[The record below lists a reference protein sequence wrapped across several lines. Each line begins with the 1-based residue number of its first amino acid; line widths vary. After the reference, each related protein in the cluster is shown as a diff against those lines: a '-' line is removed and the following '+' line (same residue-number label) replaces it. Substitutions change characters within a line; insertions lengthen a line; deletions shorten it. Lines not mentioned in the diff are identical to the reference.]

1 MIFIKNC
8 IFTPCVVFRANQVVD
23 VLSQTGAF
31 SAKLQLNQ
39 TTKPKCEWKQHPISS
54 VKSASKS
61 ADATMGPRREYIP
74 PTPVRPRDRTSSPM
88 LTDSVKQMVID
99 KSSLS
104 KVVQGRSIK
113 QSMKIDV
120 IDEEQ
125 TVSVTESESS
135 SKGSNHGQNPLL
147 DFMGAAC
154 MGSAW
159 FTNCFPC
166 AIVTINDRD
175 DRVVDELSRESA
187 MNAMYKSN
195 NTSAYDT
202 HIAADDT
209 PISDEEQSRETESK
223 LNLNVVNIQL
233 QQEMEHD
240 MKQDKSDASGCN
252 SDESVCN
259 SDNARSLFE
268 DSSGDEASGEIDLSI
283 MPDDVD
289 MTLSSAPKKQKQS
302 MFKLFGRKKTDSS
315 NPKFL

>member
-1 MIFIKNC
+1 MV
-8 IFTPCVVFRANQVVD
+8 TER
-23 VLSQTGAF
+23 
-31 SAKLQLNQ
+31 
-39 TTKPKCEWKQHPISS
+39 
-54 VKSASKS
+54 VKHRASKS
-61 ADATMGPRREYIP
+61 ADATGPRPDYISL
-74 PTPVRPRDRTSSPM
+74 TPVRPRRRTVSPIP
-88 LTDSVKQMVID
+88 TVNVKQMVKG

-104 KVVQGRSIK
+104 KVVQGSSIK

-166 AIVTINDRD
+166 AIATINDRD
-175 DRVVDELSRESA
+175 DRVVDELSRENA

-195 NTSAYDT
+195 NTSFDDT

-209 PISDEEQSRETESK
+209 PISDEEQPRETESK
-223 LNLNVVNIQL
+223 LNLNVVYIQL

-259 SDNARSLFE
+259 SDNDRSLF
-268 DSSGDEASGEIDLSI
+268 DNSSGDEVSGEIDLSI

-289 MTLSSAPKKQKQS
+289 MTLSSTPKNHKQS

-315 NPKFL
+315 NPKCL